1 MKKIIAFALASLVL
15 LGTSTVAFA
24 WWDRLEQEATDQSL
38 DMGYGVRLVL
48 EDETTEDQG
57 VLVPAGSFYAAVD
70 GYTTEYVFTYEL
82 NLEEDLDDFDLLIDI
97 ENLTIGGVD
106 YDTAANVHGPLSVVI
121 ETDTNQF
128 VEWDAVGEEWVAISV
143 EGAIALG
150 GPTTNLRLNEVL
162 QGDGTVT
169 ITLTFTLMDHTE
181 DAPFEGDLVEAYEAL
196 AGKEIK
202 FDIAFEIPAYGEQSN
217 EEGFNVHPDSE

>member
-121 ETDTNQF
+121 ATSEGVFETTGYDDDIT
-128 VEWDAVGEEWVAISV
+128 
-143 EGAIALG
+143 

-162 QGDGTVT
+162 HGDGTVT

-181 DAPFEGDLVEAYEAL
+181 DALFEGDLVEAYEAL

-202 FDIAFEIPAYGEQSN
+202 FDIAFEIPAYVDQSN
-217 EEGFNVHPDSE
+217 EEGFNVHPE